1 MTRTAPLGNRNTVR
15 KRTAAAFVPTAVAAW
30 FMSCVVAALA
40 AHAQEA
46 PPVGMRPADVR
57 RDALVNV
64 TVIPMPGERLAD
76 AVVLMKD
83 GWIERVGARGS
94 FELPAG
100 TTVHDGHGAIVTA
113 AFVDACVPMDTSAA
127 ARAAA
132 ASAGAHWNGKVI
144 PQVRASDVPSL
155 STDARRQLR
164 SMGFAAAALHP
175 DTGIFRGR
183 AHVSLLG
190 DDARSALT
198 VREDAGT
205 VIGFGISGD
214 GDWDRATYPGA
225 LMGAIALV
233 RQTLADARWHAACEA
248 TWRDHPT
255 GNAAPVQSQA
265 LEALHAAAAGRQ
277 RAWFDAAEERNALRA
292 AWLAAESNL
301 DAGIIGSGREYR
313 RLAEIAALGRP
324 IVVPMEFPAAP
335 DLSIPHAV
343 EGMPLRDLAHWVLAP
358 TNLHELLRAGV
369 TTAASTV
376 RMKDRGAFPAA
387 LRRAIDAGA
396 TPDEVLAALTV
407 HPAAMLGLGTVAGT
421 VEPGRLANLAV
432 HSGEPFAESSSVR
445 EVWIAGVRHDAKPRS
460 QFPARG
466 TYALAAPADAGALT
480 TLPTAVTV
488 DPDGSS
494 VRFAFP
500 SANTPGSTAV
510 DAAPAASEQPAAT
523 GDSRA
528 PAPESPAAGSGAP
541 TTPAANE
548 TAAKAVSFDAAR
560 AGFAI
565 AGEPF
570 GVAGA
575 LRGMITGAPNGIEV
589 LLVSADGRTAR
600 WVVDA
605 SARSAD
611 LPPAGE
617 AKPEDR
623 ARKDAEIE
631 LLRSTIAAIPRTL
644 PLADFGRDPSGTAE
658 PNAVVIRNATVWT
671 LADGASEADS
681 ILQGADVVVKDGK
694 IVAVGVGAATTQ
706 PLAGA
711 LEIDGTGLHVT
722 PGLIDC
728 HSHTGIDGG
737 VNEWTQNVT
746 AEVSIRDVVDPE
758 DINWYREL
766 AGGVTVANQL
776 HGSANPIGGQNS
788 VVKLRWGGTARDFSM
803 ASAPPGIKFAL
814 GENVTRN
821 KGRYPSS
828 RMGVETLM
836 RDRFHA
842 AQEYRAALQRHAA
855 LSPEARAKVMPPRP
869 DLELDA
875 LVEVIEGRRLVHCH
889 SYRQDEILMM
899 LRVAEEFGFRVG
911 TLQHVLEGYKV
922 AEEIARHGAG
932 ASSFSDW
939 WAYKMEVMDAIPWNG
954 QMLQQAGVV
963 TSFNSDSDELARR
976 MNTEAAKAV
985 RWGGLPRAEAMRFV
999 TLNPAKQLGIDNR
1012 VGSLEPGKDADFVI
1026 WSADPLSVYA
1036 RCMQTWIDGVRRW
1049 DADQDAAMRERD
1061 RASRRTIV
1069 ALASSMATGGPKPAE
1084 PEPSGAAAAGGTPA
1098 GTAGGQAA
1106 TPPRGSLLARM
1117 MATRERTLLDRVR
1130 AGQDPSAVRPGECG
1144 CDDADVWSAIFE
1156 STYGEGG
1163 ER

>member
-1 MTRTAPLGNRNTVR
+1 MTRNAPLGIRNTAH
-15 KRTAAAFVPTAVAAW
+15 KRTAVAFVPPAVASW
-30 FMSCVVAALA
+30 FMSCIVVSA

-46 PPVGMRPADVR
+46 PPAGMRPADVR

-64 TVIPMPGERLAD
+64 TVVPTPGERLAD

-94 FELPAG
+94 FEIPAG

-113 AFVDACVPMDTSAA
+113 GFVDACVRVDTASA

-132 ASAGAHWNGKVI
+132 ASAGAHWNGKVT
-144 PQVRASDVPSL
+144 PQVRASDVPAL
-155 STDARRQLR
+155 SADARRQLR

-190 DDARSALT
+190 DDARSALA

-205 VIGFGISGD
+205 VIGFEISGD

-265 LEALHAAAAGRQ
+265 LESLHAAAAGRQ
-277 RAWFDAAEERNALRA
+277 RVWFDAAEERNVLRA
-292 AWLAAESNL
+292 AWLAAECNL
-301 DAGIIGSGREYR
+301 DAAIVGSGREYR

-324 IVVPMEFPAAP
+324 IVVPMEFPQAP
-335 DLSIPHAV
+335 DLSVPHAV
-343 EGMPLRDLAHWVLAP
+343 DGMPLRDLAHWVLAP
-358 TNLHELLRAGV
+358 ANLHELLRAGV
-369 TTAASTV
+369 TAAASTT
-376 RMKDRGAFPAA
+376 RMKDRAAFPTA

-407 HPAAMLGLGTVAGT
+407 HPAAMLGLDAVVGTVR
-421 VEPGRLANLAV
+421 PGRMANLAV

-445 EVWIAGVRHDAKPRS
+445 EVWIAGVRHEAKPRS
-460 QFPARG
+460 LFPARG
-466 TYALAAPADAGALT
+466 TYALAAPTEAGAIT
-480 TLPTAVTV
+480 TLPTAVTM

-494 VRFAFP
+494 VRFAF
-500 SANTPGSTAV
+500 
-510 DAAPAASEQPAAT
+510 AAPAS
-523 GDSRA
+523 A
-528 PAPESPAAGSGAP
+528 PAPEGTPSPDRAPTPQAAAAGV
-541 TTPAANE
+541 AAVNDAAAAASKE
-548 TAAKAVSFDAAR
+548 IAAKSVSFDASR
-560 AGFAI
+560 AGFAVV
-565 AGEPF
+565 GEPF
-570 GVAGA
+570 GVEGG
-575 LRGMITGAPNGIEV
+575 LRGTITATADGIEIM
-589 LLVSADGRTAR
+589 LVSADGRTAR
-600 WVVDA
+600 WSVPVT
-605 SARSAD
+605 ARSAD

-617 AKPEDR
+617 LKPEER
-623 ARKDAEIE
+623 ARKEADTD

-644 PLADFGRDPSGTAE
+644 PLADFGRDASGSAE
-658 PNAVVIRNATVWT
+658 PAAVVIRNATVWT
-671 LADGASEADS
+671 LADGASEAES

-694 IVAVGVGAATTQ
+694 IVAVGVGAAAGQALT
-706 PLAGA
+706 GA

-855 LSPEARAKVMPPRP
+855 MSPEARAKAMPPRP

-899 LRVAEEFGFRVG
+899 LRIAEEFGFRVG

-999 TLNPAKQLGIDNR
+999 TLNPAKQLGISDR

-1049 DADQDAAMRERD
+1049 DAEQDAAMRERD
-1061 RASRRTIV
+1061 RAARRTIV
-1069 ALASSMATGGPKPAE
+1069 AFASSMATGGPKPAAASD
-1084 PEPSGAAAAGGTPA
+1084 SGAAAAGAAPPA
-1098 GTAGGQAA
+1098 AVDPGGA
-1106 TPPRGSLLARM
+1106 PPRGSLLARM
-1117 MATRERTLLDRVR
+1117 MVTRERTLMDRVR

-1144 CDDADVWSAIFE
+1144 CDDADVWAAIFE

-1163 ER
+1163 AR